1 MEAQAILLWP
11 GMRGCVFLH
20 LSSSVSCRDLKIWAW
35 HPCLLSFRPWKPFAG
50 SWYLAVSVVLWKG
63 HWGLDVYSQRAGL
76 DCESRL
82 SSKLSQIHT
91 QSQQTAVGQRII
103 ISYSTHWPHFTGN
116 EKDSQRDQVVCAALF
131 MCSAPDFI
139 HKFKILSQ
147 LFFFPTAYNFLCLP
161 VSTVCCLL
169 VSCLWDAYL
178 EPHMCIILICGGAYI
193 YSLIRVYHVRVN
205 RFSLAI
211 TRESNVYPWGFL

>member
-20 LSSSVSCRDLKIWAW
+20 LSSSVSCRDSKIWAW
-35 HPCLLSFRPWKPFAG
+35 HPCLLSFRPWRPFAG

-103 ISYSTHWPHFTGN
+103 TSYSTHWPHFTGN
-116 EKDSQRDQVVCAALF
+116 EKDSQRDQVVCAAPF

-147 LFFFPTAYNFLCLP
+147 LFFSLLHIIFSVYLCQLC
-161 VSTVCCLL
+161 VAFWSLVCEMLTL
-169 VSCLWDAYL
+169 N
-178 EPHMCIILICGGAYI
+178 HIC
-193 YSLIRVYHVRVN
+193 V
-205 RFSLAI
+205 
-211 TRESNVYPWGFL
+211 

>member
-1 MEAQAILLWP
+1 MCLPPSQQLRFLQGFEDLGLTPLLTFFQAMKTICWILVFS
-11 GMRGCVFLH
+11 CVCGALERA
-20 LSSSVSCRDLKIWAW
+20 LRLDL
-35 HPCLLSFRPWKPFAG
+35 
-50 SWYLAVSVVLWKG
+50 
-63 HWGLDVYSQRAGL
+63 YSQRAGL

-116 EKDSQRDQVVCAALF
+116 EKDSQRDQVVCAAPF

-147 LFFFPTAYNFLCLP
+147 LFFSLLHIIFSVYLCQLC
-161 VSTVCCLL
+161 VAFWSLVCEMLT
-169 VSCLWDAYL
+169 WN
-178 EPHMCIILICGGAYI
+178 HIC
-193 YSLIRVYHVRVN
+193 V
-205 RFSLAI
+205 
-211 TRESNVYPWGFL
+211 